1 MNLLEHYVTN
11 ITREHETD
19 YQGVKMYE
27 MTCDINCY
35 GNVKKQEHILLLEED
50 YKMIQE
56 KGYYLA

>member
-27 MTCDINCY
+27 LT
-35 GNVKKQEHILLLEED
+35 VILTV
-50 YKMIQE
+50 M
-56 KGYYLA
+56 GM

>member
-11 ITREHETD
+11 ITREYETD
-19 YQGVKMYE
+19 FQGVKMHE
-27 MTCDINCY
+27 LTCDINCY

>member
-27 MTCDINCY
+27 LTCGIKCC
-35 GNVKKQEHILLLEED
+35 GNIKKQEHILLLEED